1 MTIPGPARIPPLA
14 DDQLPDWMKNGP
26 EITRVNI
33 MRTLGHHQDLL
44 KPWNRFAGHI
54 MGYTSTLNGR
64 EREILILR
72 TGWNH
77 QSDYEWGQHVI
88 IGRKAGLSDDE
99 IDAIA
104 RWPEGGAWTEQ
115 EKLLLNA
122 ADDLYRDSE
131 ISDATWDGLR
141 KHYDEKQMLDIVFTV
156 GQYTLV
162 CYTLKSVRV
171 QLDDGVGG
179 LPDIKG

>member
-1 MTIPGPARIPPLA
+1 MSIPGPARIAPLA
-14 DDQLPDWMKNGP
+14 DDQLPDWMQNGP
-26 EITRVNI
+26 AILRVNI
-33 MRTLGHHQDLL
+33 MKTLAHHEDLL

-54 MGYTSTLNGR
+54 MGFTSTLNGR

-88 IGRKAGLSDDE
+88 IGRNSGLNDDE
-99 IDAIA
+99 ILAIA
-104 RWPEGGAWTEQ
+104 KWPEGGAWTAQ
-115 EKLLLNA
+115 ETLLLQA
-122 ADDLYRDSE
+122 ADDLYKDSQ
-131 ISDATWDGLR
+131 ISEATWTGLAA
-141 KHYDEKQMLDIVFTV
+141 HYSEKQLLDIIFTV

-162 CYTLKSVRV
+162 CFTLKTVRV

-179 LPDIKG
+179 LPSL

>member
-1 MTIPGPARIPPLA
+1 MAIKGPARIEPLA
-14 DDQLPDWMKNGP
+14 VDQLPEWMQNGP
-26 EITRVNI
+26 DILRVNI
-33 MRTLGHHQDLL
+33 MKTLAHHEDLL

-54 MGYTSTLNGR
+54 MGFTSTLNGR

-88 IGRKAGLSDDE
+88 IGRKSGLNDE
-99 IDAIA
+99 EINAIA
-104 RWPEGGAWTEQ
+104 TWPKGGNWTEQ
-115 EKLLLNA
+115 EKLLLQATDELFRN
-122 ADDLYRDSE
+122 SE
-131 ISDATWDGLR
+131 IGDVTWEALS
-141 KHYDEKQMLDIVFTV
+141 KHYDKKQLLDIVFTV

-162 CYTLKSVRV
+162 CYTLKTCRV

-179 LPDIKG
+179 LPAV

>member
-1 MTIPGPARIPPLA
+1 MSIPGPARIAPLA
-14 DDQLPDWMKNGP
+14 DDQLPDWMQNGP
-26 EITRVNI
+26 AILRVNI
-33 MRTLGHHQDLL
+33 MKTLAHHEDLL

-54 MGYTSTLNGR
+54 MGFTSTLNGR

-88 IGRKAGLSDDE
+88 IGRNSGLNDDE
-99 IDAIA
+99 ILAIA
-104 RWPEGGAWTEQ
+104 KWPEGGAWTAQ
-115 EKLLLNA
+115 ETLLLQA
-122 ADDLYRDSE
+122 ADDLYKDSQ
-131 ISDATWDGLR
+131 ISEATWNGLAA
-141 KHYDEKQMLDIVFTV
+141 HYSEKQLLDIIFTV

-162 CYTLKSVRV
+162 CFTLKTVRV

-179 LPDIKG
+179 LPSL